1 MDNREFDK
9 RVRELMEGHLEMPDS
24 SLWDSIATSLVQRKR
39 ARVLY
44 MRRALLGIAAVAA
57 SLALIFFLDSGE
69 SIAPSQKAVIANLA
83 QEIAITQDKPIT
95 DSKTEQSSTAA
106 AKAVRRE
113 SVIRSDKI
121 HIKDGNKELSAE
133 VLPEQ
138 KGEERE
144 VVVHQ
149 EIPGSI
155 KETEKETAKEPI
167 KASVQES
174 VKPAK
179 EVVKKTAPAKK
190 AEDKSYLF
198 ENSYNRK
205 SHRRGS
211 TLLAISTN
219 ISPSTASNSVSLMG
233 LSQAQS
239 GYIVSNVV
247 STVLKAYVPQ
257 EVISNTKFLMP
268 ISLGVQAQLPLNGR
282 LSVATGL
289 NYTLLFSHYDAISRD
304 ETRETQ
310 QTLHYIG
317 VPVNLYYNLF
327 NKESLRVYISTGV
340 AAEKGLYADYKVFE
354 SGVKRTYGQSID
366 GLQWSVN
373 GGFGVEFQ
381 VNNSAGLYFDPSVAY
396 YFDNNQPLSIR
407 SSQPLQF
414 KFELGLRFRL

>member
-24 SLWDSIATSLVQRKR
+24 SLWDSIATSLAQRKR

-44 MRRALLGIAAVAA
+44 MRRAVLGTAAVAA
-57 SLALIFFLDSGE
+57 SLALILFLDSRE
-69 SIAPSQKAVIANLA
+69 SIAPSQIAVIEKLA
-83 QEIAITQDKPIT
+83 QEITVTPEVEIP
-95 DSKTEQSSTAA
+95 DSKPADNSVAV
-106 AKAVRRE
+106 AKAVTPARE
-113 SVIRSDKI
+113 IVSNKI
-121 HIKDGNKELSAE
+121 HIKDGSRELTAE
-133 VLPEQ
+133 VVPQQ
-138 KGEERE
+138 KGVEAGVVIHRE
-144 VVVHQ
+144 VS
-149 EIPGSI
+149 EN
-155 KETEKETAKEPI
+155 TKETAKETAKDPVNV
-167 KASVQES
+167 SSQEL
-174 VKPAK
+174 VK
-179 EVVKKTAPAKK
+179 EQVKKA
-190 AEDKSYLF
+190 DDRSYLF
-198 ENSYNRK
+198 ENSYSRR

-211 TLLAISTN
+211 TLLAVSTN

-268 ISLGVQAQLPLNGR
+268 ISLGVQAQLPLNER

-317 VPVNLYYNLF
+317 VPLNLYYNLF
-327 NKESLRVYISTGV
+327 NKESLRVYISSGV

-354 SGVKRTYGQSID
+354 SGVRRTYGQSIE
-366 GLQWSVN
+366 GIQWSVN

-414 KFELGLRFRL
+414 KFELGFRFRL

>member
-9 RVRELMEGHLEMPDS
+9 RVRELMDGHLEMPDS
-24 SLWDSIATSLVQRKR
+24 SLWDSIATSLAQRKR

-44 MRRALLGIAAVAA
+44 MRRALIGTAAVAA

-69 SIAPSQKAVIANLA
+69 STAPSQKAIIEKLA
-83 QEIAITQDKPIT
+83 QEVNPI
-95 DSKTEQSSTAA
+95 KTESKSEVTAQLLPEH
-106 AKAVRRE
+106 KYEKTGVVIQEGVKE
-113 SVIRSDKI
+113 SVKEPVKVSAQEPVKEA
-121 HIKDGNKELSAE
+121 IKVSA
-133 VLPEQ
+133 
-138 KGEERE
+138 
-144 VVVHQ
+144 Q
-149 EIPGSI
+149 EPV
-155 KETEKETAKEPI
+155 KEPI
-167 KASVQES
+167 KVSTQEPARMPVQES
-174 VKPAK
+174 VKETVKEPAK
-179 EVVKKTAPAKK
+179 EVAPKSSPAKK
-190 AEDKSYLF
+190 SDDRSYLF
-198 ENSYNRK
+198 ENNYNRR
-205 SHRRGS
+205 SHRKGS
-211 TLLAISTN
+211 TLLAVSTN

-247 STVLKAYVPQ
+247 STIQKAYVPQ

-268 ISLGVQAQLPLNGR
+268 ISLGVQAQFPLTGK

-317 VPVNLYYNLF
+317 VPLNLYYNLF
-327 NKESLRVYISTGV
+327 NKESLRVYVSTGV

-354 SGVKRTYGQSID
+354 SGVRRTYGQSIE

-414 KFELGLRFRL
+414 KFELGFRFRL

>member
-24 SLWDSIATSLVQRKR
+24 SLWDSIATSLAQRKR

-44 MRRALLGIAAVAA
+44 MRRALIGTAAVAA

-69 SIAPSQKAVIANLA
+69 STAPSQKAIIENLA
-83 QEIAITQDKPIT
+83 QEIETTPQRGVT
-95 DSKTEQSSTAA
+95 DSKTERVVSSNRT
-106 AKAVRRE
+106 
-113 SVIRSDKI
+113 
-121 HIKDGNKELSAE
+121 HIKETNKELTAQ

-138 KGEERE
+138 KGEEMG
-144 VVVHQ
+144 VVVKE
-149 EIPGSI
+149 EILESA

-167 KASVQES
+167 KVSVQES
-174 VKPAK
+174 VKD
-179 EVVKKTAPAKK
+179 PAKK
-190 AEDKSYLF
+190 AEDRSYLF
-198 ENSYNRK
+198 ENSYNRR

-211 TLLAISTN
+211 TLLAVSTN

-239 GYIVSNVV
+239 GYSVSNVV
-247 STVLKAYVPQ
+247 PTFQKAYVPQ

-268 ISLGVQAQLPLNGR
+268 ISLGVQAQFPLTGK

-317 VPVNLYYNLF
+317 VPLNLYYNLF
-327 NKESLRVYISTGV
+327 NKESLRVYVSTGV
-340 AAEKGLYADYKVFE
+340 AAEKGLYADYEVFE
-354 SGVKRTYGQSID
+354 SGVRRTYGQSIE

-414 KFELGLRFRL
+414 KFELGFRFRL

>member
-9 RVRELMEGHLEMPDS
+9 RVRELMDGHLEMPDS
-24 SLWDSIATSLVQRKR
+24 SLWDSIATSLAQRKR

-44 MRRALLGIAAVAA
+44 MRRALIGTAAVAA

-69 SIAPSQKAVIANLA
+69 STAPSQKAIIEKLA
-83 QEIAITQDKPIT
+83 QEISPV
-95 DSKTEQSSTAA
+95 KTESIADVTAQ
-106 AKAVRRE
+106 
-113 SVIRSDKI
+113 
-121 HIKDGNKELSAE
+121 
-133 VLPEQ
+133 VLPEHKYEKTGVVIQ
-138 KGEERE
+138 KG
-144 VVVHQ
+144 VQ
-149 EIPGSI
+149 ETI
-155 KETEKETAKEPI
+155 KEPVKVSAQESVKEPI
-167 KASVQES
+167 KVSTQEPARVPVQES
-174 VKPAK
+174 VKETVKEPAK
-179 EVVKKTAPAKK
+179 EVAPKSSPAKK
-190 AEDKSYLF
+190 SDDRSYLF
-198 ENSYNRK
+198 ENNYNRR
-205 SHRRGS
+205 SHRKGS
-211 TLLAISTN
+211 TLLAVSTN

-247 STVLKAYVPQ
+247 STIQKAYVPQ

-268 ISLGVQAQLPLNGR
+268 ISLGVQAQFPLTGK

-317 VPVNLYYNLF
+317 VPLNLYYNLF
-327 NKESLRVYISTGV
+327 NKESLRVYVSTGV

-354 SGVKRTYGQSID
+354 SGVRRTYGQSIE

-414 KFELGLRFRL
+414 KSELGFRFRI

>member
-24 SLWDSIATSLVQRKR
+24 GLWDSIATSLAQRKR

-44 MRRALLGIAAVAA
+44 MRRALLGTAAVAA

-69 SIAPSQKAVIANLA
+69 STLPYQKAVIENLA
-83 QEIAITQDKPIT
+83 QEIATTPEIAV
-95 DSKTEQSSTAA
+95 TESETAHSSTTA
-106 AKAVRRE
+106 AKAVRGE
-113 SVIRSDKI
+113 SVISSDKI
-121 HIKDGNKELSAE
+121 HIKDGNKELTAQ

-138 KGEERE
+138 KGEER
-144 VVVHQ
+144 VVAVHQ
-149 EIPGSI
+149 ENRESA
-155 KETEKETAKEPI
+155 KETAKEPI
-167 KASVQES
+167 KVSAQESVKEPIKVSVQES
-174 VKPAK
+174 VK
-179 EVVKKTAPAKK
+179 EPAKK

-198 ENSYNRK
+198 ENSYNRR

-211 TLLAISTN
+211 TLLAVSTN

-247 STVLKAYVPQ
+247 STIQKAYVPQ

-354 SGVKRTYGQSID
+354 SGVRRTYGQSIE

-414 KFELGLRFRL
+414 KFELGFRFRL

>member
-9 RVRELMEGHLEMPDS
+9 RVRELMDGHLEMPDS
-24 SLWDSIATSLVQRKR
+24 SLWDSIATSLAQRKR

-44 MRRALLGIAAVAA
+44 MRRALIGTAAVAA

-69 SIAPSQKAVIANLA
+69 STAPSQKAIIEKLA
-83 QEIAITQDKPIT
+83 QEISPV
-95 DSKTEQSSTAA
+95 KTESIADVTAQ
-106 AKAVRRE
+106 
-113 SVIRSDKI
+113 
-121 HIKDGNKELSAE
+121 
-133 VLPEQ
+133 VLPEHKYEKTGVVIQ
-138 KGEERE
+138 KG
-144 VVVHQ
+144 VQ
-149 EIPGSI
+149 ETI
-155 KETEKETAKEPI
+155 KEPVKVSAQESVKEPI
-167 KASVQES
+167 KVSTQEPARVPVQES
-174 VKPAK
+174 VKETVKEPAK
-179 EVVKKTAPAKK
+179 EVAPKSSPAKK
-190 AEDKSYLF
+190 SDDRSYLF
-198 ENSYNRK
+198 ENNYNRR
-205 SHRRGS
+205 SHRKGS
-211 TLLAISTN
+211 TLLAVSTN

-247 STVLKAYVPQ
+247 STIQKAYVPQ

-268 ISLGVQAQLPLNGR
+268 ISLGVQAQFPLTGK

-317 VPVNLYYNLF
+317 VPLNLYYNLF
-327 NKESLRVYISTGV
+327 NKESLRVYVSTGV

-354 SGVKRTYGQSID
+354 SGVRRTYGQSIE

-414 KFELGLRFRL
+414 KFELGFRFRL

>member
-9 RVRELMEGHLEMPDS
+9 RVRELMDGHLEMPDS
-24 SLWDSIATSLVQRKR
+24 SLWDSIATSLAQRKR

-44 MRRALLGIAAVAA
+44 MRRALIGTAAVAA

-69 SIAPSQKAVIANLA
+69 STAPSQKAIIEKLA
-83 QEIAITQDKPIT
+83 QEISPV
-95 DSKTEQSSTAA
+95 KTESIADVTAQ
-106 AKAVRRE
+106 
-113 SVIRSDKI
+113 
-121 HIKDGNKELSAE
+121 
-133 VLPEQ
+133 VLPEHKYEKTGVVIQ
-138 KGEERE
+138 KG
-144 VVVHQ
+144 VQ
-149 EIPGSI
+149 ETI
-155 KETEKETAKEPI
+155 KEPVKVSAQESVKEPI
-167 KASVQES
+167 KVSTQEPARVPVQES
-174 VKPAK
+174 VKETVKEPAK
-179 EVVKKTAPAKK
+179 EVAPKSSPAKK
-190 AEDKSYLF
+190 SDDRSYLF
-198 ENSYNRK
+198 ENNYNRR
-205 SHRRGS
+205 SHRKGS
-211 TLLAISTN
+211 TLLAVSTN

-247 STVLKAYVPQ
+247 STIQKAYVPQ

-268 ISLGVQAQLPLNGR
+268 ISLGVQAQFPLTGK

-317 VPVNLYYNLF
+317 VPLNLYYNLF
-327 NKESLRVYISTGV
+327 NKESLRVYVSTGV

-354 SGVKRTYGQSID
+354 SGVRRTYGQSIE
-366 GLQWSVN
+366 GLQWSVI

-414 KFELGLRFRL
+414 KFELGFRFRL

>member
-9 RVRELMEGHLEMPDS
+9 RVRELMDGHLEMPDS
-24 SLWDSIATSLVQRKR
+24 SLWDSIATSLAQRKR

-44 MRRALLGIAAVAA
+44 MRRALIGTAAVAA

-69 SIAPSQKAVIANLA
+69 STAPSQKAIIEKLA
-83 QEIAITQDKPIT
+83 QEISPV
-95 DSKTEQSSTAA
+95 KTESIADVTAQ
-106 AKAVRRE
+106 
-113 SVIRSDKI
+113 
-121 HIKDGNKELSAE
+121 
-133 VLPEQ
+133 VLPEHKYEKTGVVIQ
-138 KGEERE
+138 KG
-144 VVVHQ
+144 VQ
-149 EIPGSI
+149 ETI
-155 KETEKETAKEPI
+155 KEPVKVSAQESVKEPI
-167 KASVQES
+167 KVSTQEPARVPVQES
-174 VKPAK
+174 VKETVKEPAK
-179 EVVKKTAPAKK
+179 EVAPKSSPAKK
-190 AEDKSYLF
+190 SDDRSYLF
-198 ENSYNRK
+198 ENNYNRR
-205 SHRRGS
+205 SHRKVS
-211 TLLAISTN
+211 TLLAVSTN

-247 STVLKAYVPQ
+247 STIQKAYVPQ

-268 ISLGVQAQLPLNGR
+268 ISLGVQAQFPLTGK

-317 VPVNLYYNLF
+317 VPLNLYYNLF
-327 NKESLRVYISTGV
+327 NKESLRVYVSTGV

-354 SGVKRTYGQSID
+354 SGVRRTYGQSIE

-414 KFELGLRFRL
+414 KFELGFRFRL